1 MTHTFP
7 IATVPAARASRPA
20 LHPSSFVVY
29 LSQLLCKLL
38 VYYIVLLF
46 HCRVALQGVNVYFT
60 KRNVL
65 Y

>member
-1 MTHTFP
+1 MTHTVFP
-7 IATVPAARASRPA
+7 VATVPAARASLPLSTFGA
-20 LHPSSFVVY
+20 Q

-38 VYYIVLLF
+38 VYCIVLLF
-46 HCRVALQGVNVYFT
+46 HHKVALLGVNVYFT